1 MFDFQKE
8 VILNNLDNVEVFDG
22 KGIRIDGMLYK
33 KEYIKPVYK
42 TEAKKGSPAKLTI
55 DIAKLQQKAEERG
68 SRLVQFVLELSLDND
83 YRGDWG
89 SVLYYFRKPVVVNLT
104 PDILNVVVSDDVT
117 EEVAKANK
125 ASIEKAFNIVS
136 VSNEKFFKVSFNN
149 TELVLE
155 AMDNYII
162 FRKAMVMSYLC
173 SDTCSGESMEVGEVL
188 VDMKNSDVFT
198 VTKNSRDFGTY
209 EYMIHNL
216 RLPTHANWRFASQAE
231 SEMPI
236 KGGLYDQY
244 SFEYRVPRR
253 LGGLSVAGQ
262 NTSSTTIHTFFVLR
276 DVKKGEGKDGVT
288 FEAMLESAGASV
300 EPVNAIPYVA
310 YADHSEAAPIIINE

>member
-33 KEYIKPVYK
+33 KEYVKPVYK

-55 DIAKLQQKAEERG
+55 DIAKLQQLADERG

-104 PDILNVVVSDDVT
+104 PDILNIVASDDVT
-117 EEVAKANK
+117 DKIASANK
-125 ASIEKAFNIVS
+125 ASIEKAFNMVS
-136 VSNEKFFKVSFNN
+136 VSNEKLFKVSFDGNK
-149 TELVLE
+149 LVLD
-155 AMDNYII
+155 AADNYII
-162 FRKAMVMSYLC
+162 FRKATVMSYLC
-173 SDTCSGESMEVGEVL
+173 SDTCSGESMEVGEFL
-188 VDMKNSDVFT
+188 VDMNNEDVFV
-198 VTKNSRDFGTY
+198 VTENARDFGTY

-216 RLPTHANWRFASQAE
+216 RLPTHANWRFTSPAE

-236 KGGLYDQY
+236 KGAMYDQY
-244 SFEYRVPRR
+244 SFEYTVPRR

-262 NTSSTTIHTFFVLR
+262 KTESTTIHTFFVLR
-276 DVKKGEGKDGVT
+276 GVKNGEKT
-288 FEAMLESAGASV
+288 FDAMLESAGVSI
-300 EPVNAIPYVA
+300 EPVNAVPYVD
-310 YADHSEAAPIIINE
+310 YAAHSEAAPIVNK

>member
-55 DIAKLQQKAEERG
+55 DIAKLRQLADERG

-104 PDILNVVVSDDVT
+104 PDILNIVASEDVPDNI
-117 EEVAKANK
+117 ASANK
-125 ASIEKAFNIVS
+125 ASIEKAFNMVS
-136 VSNEKFFKVSFNN
+136 VSNEKLFKVSFDGNK
-149 TELVLE
+149 LVLD
-155 AMDNYII
+155 AADNYII
-162 FRKAMVMSYLC
+162 FSKATVMSYLC

-188 VDMKNSDVFT
+188 VDMNNEDVFV
-198 VTKNSRDFGTY
+198 VTENARDFGTY

-216 RLPTHANWRFASQAE
+216 RLPTHANWRFTSPAE

-236 KGGLYDQY
+236 KGAMYDQY
-244 SFEYRVPRR
+244 SFEYTVPRR

-262 NTSSTTIHTFFVLR
+262 KTESTTIHTFFVLQGA
-276 DVKKGEGKDGVT
+276 KKGEGEKAVAFDK
-288 FEAMLESAGASV
+288 MLESAGVSI
-300 EPVNAIPYVA
+300 EPVNAVPYVD
-310 YADHSEAAPIIINE
+310 YAAHSEAAPIINE